1 MRNIQLTTDQIDI
14 IINALENRQNELD
27 EMVENLFMDESDVED
42 EMKEINEILSK
53 FT

>member
-14 IINALENRQNELD
+14 IIIALENRQNELD

-53 FT
+53 FA